1 MSGWTRR
8 IMWDSPERPR
18 LEASP
23 GFLLLLGVLYWL
35 DEGVDLLPWGLLACA
50 VHELGHVAAALAHG
64 GRVERLS
71 LTAIGAE
78 LFFSYRTPL
87 TYGQDSLVALA
98 GPAANLLLGGLFF
111 ALDRQL
117 PTVLSLGIGAF
128 NLLPI
133 LPLDGG
139 RVLYGLL
146 ADKLDPDWADRLLTA
161 SAGCL
166 VGLLAG
172 IGAIAAACFANVT
185 LLLTALWLL
194 VRVLRHGGREAAY
207 GHKRPAP
214 REK

>member
-1 MSGWTRR
+1 
-8 IMWDSPERPR
+8 MWGFPDRPR

-23 GFLLLLGVLYWL
+23 GFLLLLGALYWL
-35 DEGVDLLPWGLLACA
+35 DEGVGLLLWGLLACA
-50 VHELGHVAAALAHG
+50 VHELGHVAAALALG
-64 GRVERLS
+64 GKAERLS
-71 LTAIGAE
+71 LTVVGAE
-78 LFFSYRTPL
+78 LSFSYRAPL
-87 TYGQDSLVALA
+87 TYGQDSLVALS

-111 ALDRQL
+111 ALNRYL
-117 PTVLSLGIGAF
+117 PAVLSLGLGAF

-161 SAGCL
+161 AAGCL

-172 IGAIAAACFANVT
+172 IGVIAAVHYANVT

-194 VRVLRHGGREAAY
+194 TGVLRQVGPGTVSGG
-207 GHKRPAP
+207 KRPS
-214 REK
+214 RRKK

>member
-1 MSGWTRR
+1 
-8 IMWDSPERPR
+8 MWGLTERPR

-35 DEGVDLLPWGLLACA
+35 DEGVGLLLWGLLACA
-50 VHELGHVAAALAHG
+50 VHELGHVAAALALG

-71 LTAIGAE
+71 LTAVGAE
-78 LFFSYRTPL
+78 LSFSYRAPL

-98 GPAANLLLGGLFF
+98 GPASNLVLGGLFF
-111 ALDRQL
+111 ILNRQL
-117 PTVLSLGIGAF
+117 PAVLSLGVGAF

-161 SAGCL
+161 AAGCL

-172 IGAIAAACFANVT
+172 AGVIVAVHYANVT

-194 VRVLRHGGREAAY
+194 TRVLRHGGQSRVPDRK
-207 GHKRPAP
+207 HPVR